1 MRSRR
6 THKYGTSQYS
16 ADGVLSL
23 IMGILAW
30 ALFFVVVMQSLITA
44 GTASALYGYIFI
56 VSVVFALWGVVFSF
70 IAWRAEEGNLA
81 VKRFII
87 LFNLV
92 LLVLEAAL
100 IILNFK

>member
-6 THKYGTSQYS
+6 THKYGGSQYS

-23 IMGILAW
+23 IMGVLAW
-30 ALFFVVVMQSLITA
+30 VLFFVVVIQSFITA
-44 GTASALYGYIFI
+44 GTASALYGYLFL
-56 VSVVFALWGVVFSF
+56 VSVVFAFWGAVFSLL
-70 IAWRAEEGNLA
+70 AWRADEGNLA
-81 VKRFII
+81 VKRFMI

-92 LLVLEAAL
+92 LLALEAAL